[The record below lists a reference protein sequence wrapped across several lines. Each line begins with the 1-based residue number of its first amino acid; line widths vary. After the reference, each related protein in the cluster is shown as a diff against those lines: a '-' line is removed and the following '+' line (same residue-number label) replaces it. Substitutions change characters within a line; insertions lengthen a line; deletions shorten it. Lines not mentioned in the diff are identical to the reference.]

1 MKIYIR
7 IASKN
12 DSENIGRLHADSW
25 RTAYGNV
32 LCEEYLSGNIISE
45 RVTFWSSR
53 LASPADNLKV
63 IVAAE
68 GDQIVGFACF
78 VLEHDPQWG
87 SLLDNLHVAPMLKRS
102 RIGAALMAEVARMC
116 NEQARHKG
124 LYLWVLEPNEN
135 AQGFYKALGARHT
148 DSDTWFPPDGGQ
160 VPKFR
165 YVWSSVKDLKHCVDG
180 F

>member
-1 MKIYIR
+1 MEIR

-25 RTAYGNV
+25 RTAYNNV
-32 LCEEYLSGNIISE
+32 LSEEYLSGNIISE
-45 RVTFWSSR
+45 RVTFWHNR
-53 LASPADNLKV
+53 LESPAADLRV
-63 IVAAE
+63 VVAAE

-78 VLEHDPQWG
+78 VIEHDTQWG

-102 RIGAALMAEVARMC
+102 RIGTLLMAEVARIC
-116 NEQARHKG
+116 NEQAGHKG
-124 LYLWVLEPNEN
+124 LYLWVLEANEN
-135 AQGFYKALGARHT
+135 AQRFYKALGARHT
-148 DSDTWFPPDGGQ
+148 DSDTWFPPGGGQ

-165 YVWSSVKDLKHCVDG
+165 YAWSSVQDLKCAGG